1 MYPVSLLTP
10 TLSRLAGIRGQ
21 FPLADFSRTSLQTS
35 SAGSADVYLPPARI
49 LQAATLLA
57 STGCQ
62 GGAPAW
68 ILGGALA
75 VGVAARHLRFRHLPP
90 IQPGI
95 REGIVNSGPL
105 GLFYRHRRHGVSVYY
120 PFGPERPSQNG
131 NVLLIAGAN
140 TNHTGFGTL
149 PKELAERGIGVQI
162 FVFPGYDDLSS
173 SEALSG
179 GLTKAWSLAS
189 QWEVMMTRAL
199 VEAANETAKA
209 YPDAPLYLGGY
220 SLGAAALLLAFPFL
234 DPTGNV
240 WRALRGLILAA
251 PALTYKAFE
260 EGPRWVRHG
269 GMPLG
274 TLAHLHR
281 RRRPPTLDPEIAAQV
296 AYLGHRPMASEHA
309 AVLLSER
316 VPKVYERLSREWIE
330 GYARSRAATGRMTP
344 LEPGRFTHVTR
355 ALPLL
360 WGRSGPLPIL
370 LLHGGRTDAT
380 VAESSVT
387 LVREML
393 GRDRVREHEFSI
405 GHWLFAAEGRRFVN
419 DRVLEFVT
427 PVS

>member
-1 MYPVSLLTP
+1 M
-10 TLSRLAGIRGQ
+10 AGVPASSPR
-21 FPLADFSRTSLQTS
+21 PLP
-35 SAGSADVYLPPARI
+35 AGSPDSYLSPSRMVT
-49 LQAATLLA
+49 AAGLLA

-62 GGAPAW
+62 GGTPAW
-68 ILGGALA
+68 VLTGLLA
-75 VGVAARHLRFRHLPP
+75 AGIAARHLKFRHSPP
-90 IQPGI
+90 VQKGI
-95 REGIVNSGPL
+95 HEGIVNSGPL

-162 FVFPGYDDLSS
+162 FVFPGYDDLNS

-199 VEAANETAKA
+199 VGAANETAKA

-234 DPTGNV
+234 DPKPAGNV

-260 EGPRWVRHG
+260 EGPRWVRYG

-274 TLAHLHR
+274 TLAQLHR
-281 RRRPPTLDPEIAAQV
+281 RRQPPKLDPEIAAHV

-316 VPKVYERLSREWIE
+316 VPRVYERLSREWIE
-330 GYARSRAATGRMTP
+330 GYAEARTMTGGRPTRID
-344 LEPGRFTHVTR
+344 PGRFTYVTS

-360 WGRSGPLPIL
+360 WGRSGSLPIL

-380 VAESSVT
+380 VAESSVA
-387 LVREML
+387 LVGEML
-393 GRDRVREHEFSI
+393 GRDRIREHEFHI
-405 GHWLFAAEGRRFVN
+405 GHWLFAAEGRQFVN
-419 DRVLEFVT
+419 DRVREFVI
-427 PVS
+427 PK